1 MRNLKQPTESKSV
14 PSTDF
19 DFSFEIGVST
29 PSLVTL
35 PLDSFIP
42 KRDIKRNVDLQM
54 FFKRSFIVFHKIG
67 ISSYYISKY
76 FI

>member
-19 DFSFEIGVST
+19 NFSCEIVLSAS
-29 PSLVTL
+29 SLLTL

-42 KRDIKRNVDLQM
+42 KRDIKRNIDLQM
-54 FFKRSFIVFHKIG
+54 LCKR
-67 ISSYYISKY
+67 ISHYYISKY